1 MKIQKLFKMEMYMA
15 LRKKNETRKIKKI
28 DLENLIDYIYFAGFS
43 YGVNKILGLLKKK
56 KDTKDLAINA
66 LKLFKDAEKKIIGG

>member
-1 MKIQKLFKMEMYMA
+1 MA